1 LEEDLPRVIELLAD
15 LERQRKA
22 ERQEP
27 SEPEFFLDSGL
38 VTQMYVDSEERHRE
52 LLRILAANGGSWLFT
67 EELAEIMKMENG
79 SRGMAGM
86 LGAFGRRAKHRYGGL
101 KPWDSVWEPG
111 REEARYSMDP
121 EVAEWVKAAAK
132 QAGEN

>member
-1 LEEDLPRVIELLAD
+1 MSESTVPSTYLHLPVLEEDLPRVIELLAD

-22 ERQEP
+22 TRQEP

-38 VTQMYVDSEERHRE
+38 VTQMYVDSEGRHRE
-52 LLRILAANGGSWLFT
+52 LLRTLAANAGSWLFT
-67 EELAEIMKMENG
+67 SELAQIMKMENG

-101 KPWDSVWEPG
+101 
-111 REEARYSMDP
+111 
-121 EVAEWVKAAAK
+121 
-132 QAGEN
+132 